1 MDYIYKVVFHLDDE
15 EKGKNALN
23 NAKNLLDDIEI
34 GNKKLEIEIL
44 SNSTGIKTFKK
55 NNNNQKE
62 QIQELQSMG
71 VKIAICNNTIKG
83 LNLEKKDFVE
93 GVNIV
98 PSGVGELTKKQS
110 EGWAYIKV

>member
-15 EKGKNALN
+15 KKGKNALN
-23 NAKNLLDDIEI
+23 NAKNLLEDIEI

-55 NNNNQKE
+55 NNDQEE
-62 QIQELQSMG
+62 QIKELQNMG
-71 VKIAICNNTIKG
+71 VKIAICNNTIKS
-83 LNLEKKDFVE
+83 LNLGKESFIE